1 MADPQDQI
9 LVYFNN
15 FDVFDP
21 TTKKLLYSK
30 YSFNFDKFVN
40 DFPDNNLEIWKPG
53 VFRQFL
59 EMNTIDYNSK
69 TTIKPELIKYF
80 NPITQEM
87 INYNNKYGYCIH
99 YNKRASSF
107 PDIFIDPVTLSNQQ
121 FDMIQYKNF
130 EINIIQDFIMELDN
144 KMYTKLNFDF
154 TNYSNDFN
162 IYGSKLLIFTDF
174 INRIIRLSDGYI
186 PGFPDNF
193 GPYGYILHE
202 QFKKYFFDIPDLKD
216 YIINNG
222 IISMNKSI
230 RKNIFNIDFISYGKI
245 NTDLSHLKGNI
256 PQLQNHFNTKG
267 QFELKQIP
275 LFPEILSEINKKKTA
290 IGTVYTPS
298 GVCTGFLSS
307 LYPFDD
313 LNIFLITC
321 FHIVDKLDDFNTIK
335 ATFQSDTQNVTA
347 EFLMSSHDIYTDIW
361 VGRFNPS
368 SSYNISRKVSLSGF
382 EKIIFNDNYKLNVGD
397 NVSTFG
403 NIGLSDNITYLS
415 GKVMD
420 PTYSGS
426 FKSTST
432 LSIPDTILMNMHL
445 TTGCSGSPIFLQ
457 DLINNKLICVGMVN
471 GTLTNQQQYSTGI
484 NVNTLAA
491 FYRSSILKPKPVR
504 LSPFNQG
511 ALYLTS
517 RNNFKKWLGII
528 YSYYHPQL
536 SIVKNPVL
544 FSLNWVGGLVVEN
557 FITGFDFVNEKFITN
572 YRDLTKQN
580 IIQIETPLLS
590 TRMYYNFINN
600 AKIPLVIKSAS
611 FYDGINLEYKKIT
624 FGKFNNQD
632 SYSKFIYGCVS
643 SYELFNPNSKSLSP
657 VLGIYSDITLEYYY
671 FNGIEWILET
681 EIISGN
687 GPEKYNNYELKIS
700 GSSYT
705 QHALEYPEFL
715 FSYDKPYPE
724 IEFLSGMS
732 GMSGMN
738 GMP

>member
-1 MADPQDQI
+1 MANPQEQI
-9 LVYFNN
+9 LYAFHN
-15 FDVFDP
+15 FSIFDP
-21 TTKKLLYSK
+21 ITKKLLYSK
-30 YSFNFDKFVN
+30 YSFNFDLFYN
-40 DFPDNNLEIWKPG
+40 DFPDNNIEIWKPG

-59 EMNTIDYNSK
+59 EMNPIDYNSK
-69 TTIKPELIKYF
+69 TTIKPEFIKYF
-80 NPITQEM
+80 KPITQEM
-87 INYNNKYGYCIH
+87 INYNNKYGYYCH
-99 YNKRASSF
+99 YNSRFTYF
-107 PDIFIDPVTLSNQQ
+107 PDIFIDTVTLCNQQ
-121 FDMIQYKNF
+121 FDMIQYKNY
-130 EINIIQDFIMELDN
+130 EINIIQDFIMEFDN
-144 KMYTKLNFDF
+144 KMYTKWNFDF
-154 TNYSNDFN
+154 SNYSNDFN

-174 INRIIRLSDGYI
+174 INRIIHLEDSYI

-193 GPYGYILHE
+193 GPFGYILHE
-202 QFKKYFFDIPDLKD
+202 QFKKYFFDIPDLKN

-245 NTDLSHLKGNI
+245 NSELSYLKDNI
-256 PQLQNHFNTKG
+256 PQLQNHFNTYG

-298 GVCTGFLSS
+298 GICTGFLCSS
-307 LYPFDD
+307 WPFDD
-313 LNIFLITC
+313 LNIFLVTC

-347 EFLMSSHDIYTDIW
+347 EFVMCSHDIYTDIW
-361 VGRFNPS
+361 VGRFNAYLP
-368 SSYNISRKVSLSGF
+368 YNLSRKVSLYEF

-397 NVSTFG
+397 SISTFG

-426 FKSTST
+426 FKSTNT
-432 LSIPDTILMNMHL
+432 LSIPDTILMDMYL
-445 TTGCSGSPIFLQ
+445 TPGCSGSPIFVQ
-457 DLINNKLICVGMVN
+457 DLSNNKLVCVGMIN
-471 GTLTNQQQYSTGI
+471 GSLTNQTQYSTGI

-491 FYRSSILKPKPVR
+491 FFRINIMK
-504 LSPFNQG
+504 LSPVKISALNQTNI
-511 ALYLTS
+511 YLST

-536 SIVKNPVL
+536 SINKNPIL
-544 FSLNWVGGLVVEN
+544 FGLNWVGGLIVEN
-557 FITGFDFVNEKFITN
+557 FITGFNFVNEKFITN

-590 TRMYYNFINN
+590 TQMYYNFINN
-600 AKIPLVIKSAS
+600 AKIPLVIKSAT
-611 FYDGINLEYKKIT
+611 FYDGINLEYKKFT

-643 SYELFNPNSKSLSP
+643 SYEIFNPNSDSLSP
-657 VLGIYSDITLEYYY
+657 TLGIYNDITLEYYY
-671 FNGIEWILET
+671 FNGVEWILET

-687 GPEKYNNYELKIS
+687 GPEKYNNYNLKIS
-700 GSSYT
+700 GLSYT
-705 QHALEYPEFL
+705 QHTLEYPEFL
-715 FSYDKPYPE
+715 FAYDKPYPE
-724 IEFLSGMS
+724 IEFKLAASL
-732 GMSGMN
+732 N
-738 GMP
+738 L